1 MKKLGLVKTKKFVTF
16 VNKSLLQIKMIKIH
30 LNYTIKLEII
40 VITQENLEGL
50 LMIFVIK
57 DTKH

>member
-16 VNKSLLQIKMIKIH
+16 VKKSLLQIKMIKIH